1 MKKTNNRYTVNQ
13 ILELLN
19 IKNDESKE
27 ESDTNNPEKRTKNKD
42 ILNKISEDN
51 TNDQENYLKELE
63 MINELDDQF
72 IIGDLKDTD
81 LEKDLIKNLYNPKL
95 SEDDEKDCDK
105 SLNSSENVSS
115 QEYSEDEESIS
126 KGYSKDKNDKYDKK
140 GNNINQNQEKVTN
153 KYNNLNNLKNP
164 FVRASLKSEYE
175 KNTLISELNNS
186 SKYEDHPP
194 KFFEK
199 LNSVK
204 LDKQNIEEINLCG
217 ILSENNH
224 WYNNIVYKG
233 KKFNTMSNY
242 QNLYKSDK
250 ISYFCSLHR
259 TTKDSKK
266 GDNKKLRHSKCN
278 ARIVYIK
285 EESQYYMDWDHS
297 KFCKES
303 NPPFLDN
310 ISDINKEVNNYKNFR
325 KLLNEFLD
333 ANPLVN
339 YKTFKQK
346 ADKLYYKIKC
356 VFEIKKNTYKNI
368 YNTWKNSAKVF
379 TKYSVLESPLTKDNT
394 PYLRDYSYTLIYNSN
409 GKSQFIHEHMIFIS
423 NFFIRKLQSST
434 HWYVD
439 GTFVYPNEFSQLI
452 VILYRDDILEKRF
465 PGLYALINNKKY
477 EGYKFMFEKIK
488 NIISL
493 EGSVELKLESYTLDF
508 EIALQKTF
516 LEIFPKIRCIGC
528 FYHYCRN
535 LREKP
540 ENIN

>member
-1 MKKTNNRYTVNQ
+1 
-13 ILELLN
+13 
-19 IKNDESKE
+19 
-27 ESDTNNPEKRTKNKD
+27 
-42 ILNKISEDN
+42 
-51 TNDQENYLKELE
+51 
-63 MINELDDQF
+63 
-72 IIGDLKDTD
+72 
-81 LEKDLIKNLYNPKL
+81 
-95 SEDDEKDCDK
+95 
-105 SLNSSENVSS
+105 
-115 QEYSEDEESIS
+115 
-126 KGYSKDKNDKYDKK
+126 
-140 GNNINQNQEKVTN
+140 
-153 KYNNLNNLKNP
+153 
-164 FVRASLKSEYE
+164 
-175 KNTLISELNNS
+175 
-186 SKYEDHPP
+186 
-194 KFFEK
+194 
-199 LNSVK
+199 
-204 LDKQNIEEINLCG
+204 
-217 ILSENNH
+217 
-224 WYNNIVYKG
+224 
-233 KKFNTMSNY
+233 
-242 QNLYKSDK
+242 
-250 ISYFCSLHR
+250 
-259 TTKDSKK
+259 
-266 GDNKKLRHSKCN
+266 
-278 ARIVYIK
+278 
-285 EESQYYMDWDHS
+285 MDWDHS

-535 LREKP
+535 LREKAR
-540 ENIN
+540 EYKLLSKEKNNKTNEMLK